1 MQIHIFETESWVSCG
16 AWTRKGSEGLREAG
30 HRLADQAREA
40 DRGTWRAVG
49 GFRQHLPP
57 TKKFAYP
64 GGGER
69 QIVQPLW
76 KTEWRFLE
84 KLDLERPCDPTIP
97 LPDIN
102 PEELK
107 AGS

>member
-1 MQIHIFETESWVSCG
+1 MGVLWSLDL
-16 AWTRKGSEGLREAG
+16 KGV
-30 HRLADQAREA
+30 
-40 DRGTWRAVG
+40 RGTAG
-49 GFRQHLPP
+49 GRSP
-57 TKKFAYP
+57 AGRP
-64 GGGER
+64 GKGGGQRDMESSWGIQATFTSDEEICIPGAGER